1 MTLQNETNKRELYDD
16 KFYSSRHI
24 ETKYAADRI
33 IEILYR
39 EFPELQRVIDVGCGV
54 GTFLRAAKEHG
65 AVQTKGLDGNWVSRT
80 ALVIPQS
87 DFQSVNLNELPLIT
101 DYYDLAI
108 SLEVAEHLPK
118 EMAGP
123 FIDWLCK
130 LSPIIL
136 FSAAVPGQGGI
147 GHLNENWQSYWAYLF
162 EKNGFSPCEVIRPEI
177 WNDEKIHFWY
187 KQNIIVYTKLAGSQH
202 SPKKPLLALDIIHP
216 ELYLMK
222 ITALSGRGFFRRIIN
237 RFFRSKI

>member
-1 MTLQNETNKRELYDD
+1 MSLKHEANEHRLYDD
-16 KFYSSRHI
+16 NFYSSRHI

-33 IEILYR
+33 VAILYR
-39 EFPELQRVIDVGCGV
+39 MFPQLQRVIDVGCGV

-65 AVQTKGLDGNWVSRT
+65 AVQIKGLDGDWVNPT

-87 DFQSVNLNELPLIT
+87 DFQSVNLNQLPSIVE
-101 DYYDLAI
+101 YYDLAI

-118 EMAGP
+118 EMAAP
-123 FIDWLCK
+123 FINWLCK

-147 GHLNENWQSYWAYLF
+147 GHHNENWQSYWAILF
-162 EKNGFSPCEVIRPEI
+162 EKNGFLPCEVIRPEI
-177 WNDEKIHFWY
+177 WNDEKINFWY
-187 KQNIIVYTKLAGSQH
+187 KQNIIVYAKSAEGRQSQVN
-202 SPKKPLLALDIIHP
+202 SPMPLDIIHP

-222 ITALSGRGFFRRIIN
+222 INALSSRGVFRRLIN
-237 RFFRSKI
+237 RYFGS